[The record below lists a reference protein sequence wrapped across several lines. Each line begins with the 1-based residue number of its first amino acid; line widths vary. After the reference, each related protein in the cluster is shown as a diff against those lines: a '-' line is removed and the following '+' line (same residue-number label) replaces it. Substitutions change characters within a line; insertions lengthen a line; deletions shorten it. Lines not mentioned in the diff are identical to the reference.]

1 MIQLD
6 ADSEAAFRAQPGYSG
21 SPAVVADGVGDAVV
35 GMLTVASRD
44 QDVRDA
50 YAIPVARLVDAW
62 PEVLESVPT
71 CPYRGLLSF
80 RGEDAEAGLFV
91 GREEEAVRLRR
102 MVDQRALVVVVGPSG
117 VGKSSLVTAGLFPAL
132 LGTGQWAVAT
142 FRPGEAPFFALA
154 KALV

>member
-1 MIQLD
+1 
-6 ADSEAAFRAQPGYSG
+6 
-21 SPAVVADGVGDAVV
+21 
-35 GMLTVASRD
+35 
-44 QDVRDA
+44 
-50 YAIPVARLVDAW
+50 
-62 PEVLESVPT
+62 
-71 CPYRGLLSF
+71 
-80 RGEDAEAGLFV
+80 
-91 GREEEAVRLRR
+91 